1 MTFLAAEFPIFR
13 RTLSEALILTKNQ
26 ITFKLLSGKVVDFLK
41 ENLEKYRVL
50 LLGSRSGN
58 TINIEN
64 NNKVVAP
71 FDSLNL
77 VGVSIVSKIQLVA
90 CYQSCILIG

>member
-1 MTFLAAEFPIFR
+1 MTFLAAKFPIFC

-58 TINIEN
+58 SINIEN

-90 CYQSCILIG
+90 YYQSCILIG

>member
-1 MTFLAAEFPIFR
+1 MTFLAAEFPIFC

-58 TINIEN
+58 SINME
-64 NNKVVAP
+64 NNKVVAR

-77 VGVSIVSKIQLVA
+77 VGVTIVSQIQLVA
-90 CYQSCILIG
+90 YYQSCVLIG

>member
-1 MTFLAAEFPIFR
+1 MTFLAAEFPIFC

-58 TINIEN
+58 SINIEN
-64 NNKVVAP
+64 NDKVVAP

-77 VGVSIVSKIQLVA
+77 VGVSRVSKIQLVA
-90 CYQSCILIG
+90 YYQSCILIG

>member
-1 MTFLAAEFPIFR
+1 MPQNFPFFAVPYQK
-13 RTLSEALILTKNQ
+13 ALILTKNQ

-58 TINIEN
+58 SINIEN

-90 CYQSCILIG
+90 YYQSCILIG